1 MCDTPTV
8 EAESKVNGIAA
19 QLRRYLPVL
28 ILLAVAAVLLGF
40 GAHRYLS
47 FDIIRQNRLE
57 LLGFVAEHWL
67 MALVAFVAVY
77 ALLVVVSLPGAA
89 IMTTSGGFL
98 FGLVAGA
105 LAASFGA
112 TLGAC
117 IVFLVARSALGPL
130 LKRRAGPWLG
140 RIEAGF
146 EENAFYY
153 ILTLRLVPVFPF
165 FIVNLVTPFVGVP
178 FRVYA
183 GATYL
188 GILPACFVYAS
199 FGAGLGAIFDRNEP
213 VTLDAILTPQ
223 ILGGLSGLGLLALL
237 PVLYKVW
244 RRQRAKEGGMGP
256 DKQP

>member
-1 MCDTPTV
+1 MRETPTV
-8 EAESKVNGIAA
+8 EAESKVNSIAA

-28 ILLAVAAVLLGF
+28 ILLALAAVMLGF

-47 FDIIRQNRLE
+47 FDTIRQHRLE
-57 LLGFVAEHWL
+57 LLDFVAGHWILAILGFV
-67 MALVAFVAVY
+67 VVY
-77 ALLVVVSLPGAA
+77 ALLVLLSLPGAA
-89 IMTTSGGFL
+89 IMTTAGGFL

-165 FIVNLVTPFVGVP
+165 FIVNLVTPFVGVA

-237 PVLYKVW
+237 PVLYKAW
-244 RRQRAKEGGMGP
+244 RRRRGK
-256 DKQP
+256 